1 MCIRDRTDAGDWIA
15 VHCSS
20 SKNGV
25 TVGEAYGASF
35 RYIRQPSF
43 YPSQE
48 ELSQMVSAGAS
59 ASNAEPVETVTDV
72 SGTDTGSTDLNSG
85 SEESI
90 LTGGND
96 TVADTD
102 SIEVIFD
109 DATDAGTAQETVT
122 TDVSGSGSVEVTG
135 TLQGILEQNVF
146 VSQNTPTD
154 SQGQADFSS
163 IEVSFQ
169 N

>member
-1 MCIRDRTDAGDWIA
+1 M
-15 VHCSS
+15 
-20 SKNGV
+20 
-25 TVGEAYGASF
+25 
-35 RYIRQPSF
+35 
-43 YPSQE
+43 
-48 ELSQMVSAGAS
+48 
-59 ASNAEPVETVTDV
+59 
-72 SGTDTGSTDLNSG
+72 
-85 SEESI
+85 
-90 LTGGND
+90 
-96 TVADTD
+96 ADTD

>member
-1 MCIRDRTDAGDWIA
+1 
-15 VHCSS
+15 
-20 SKNGV
+20 
-25 TVGEAYGASF
+25 
-35 RYIRQPSF
+35 
-43 YPSQE
+43 
-48 ELSQMVSAGAS
+48 MVSAGAS

-122 TDVSGSGSVEVTG
+122 TDVSGSAVWKSPVLFRASLNRMCLFHEYSIRFSGTG
-135 TLQGILEQNVF
+135 RLQQY
-146 VSQNTPTD
+146 
-154 SQGQADFSS
+154 
-163 IEVSFQ
+163 
-169 N
+169 